1 MAQLRQDYA
10 QFVQRNAEIVAIGPE
25 DQRAFAQWWQEHDM
39 PFVGLSDPE
48 HSVGNLY
55 GQEVNPVKLG
65 RMPAQFV
72 IDRQGHIRYQHY
84 SNAMWDIPADEDI
97 LHLLDQL
104 NDEQEDSQ

>member
-10 QFVQRNAEIVAIGPE
+10 QFVQRNAEVIAIGPE
-25 DQRAFAQWWQEHDM
+25 DQRTFAQWWREHDM
-39 PFVGLSDPE
+39 PFVGLADPD
-48 HSVGNLY
+48 HVAADLY
-55 GQEVNPVKLG
+55 GQQVNLVKLG

-84 SNAMWDIPADEDI
+84 SNAMWDIPSNEEI

-104 NDEQEDSQ
+104 DREQGES